1 MIAVVDTTP
10 RRNAPAYGSESR
22 EGYDELAGWLIGIC
36 LAQIDAEAA
45 GDFSGYDFFLEWYK
59 GISE

>member
-10 RRNAPAYGSESR
+10 RRNAPAYGPESR

-36 LAQIDAEAA
+36 FAQVGAEEV
-45 GDFSGYDFFLEWYK
+45 GDFQGYDFFLEWYK
-59 GISE
+59 AVSE